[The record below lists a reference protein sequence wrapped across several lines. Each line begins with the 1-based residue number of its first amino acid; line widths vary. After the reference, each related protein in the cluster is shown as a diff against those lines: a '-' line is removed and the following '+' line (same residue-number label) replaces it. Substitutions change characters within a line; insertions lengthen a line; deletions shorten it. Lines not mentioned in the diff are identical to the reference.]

1 MNCEVTAPDRQVA
14 WFFQKGLG
22 SRLLLN
28 ALNRF
33 RRCSGEFR
41 PGFEDLWIFFG
52 NFRSVE
58 HETDETH
65 ASVFGQLNLPRD

>member
-1 MNCEVTAPDRQVA
+1 MNCEVARVALETLHQVVTGAPDPQVA

-33 RRCSGEFR
+33 R
-41 PGFEDLWIFFG
+41 PGFEDLWNFFG
-52 NFRSVE
+52 YFRSV
-58 HETDETH
+58 
-65 ASVFGQLNLPRD
+65 